1 MISKYIDKFIVK
13 IHINNVF
20 YLIFINLRKLN
31 FRPQNIYFKYFN
43 ICILNIFNHVKLLAR
58 GGLIVSST
66 RDWYE

>member
-43 ICILNIFNHVKLLAR
+43 ICIKQFQLCQIISSWWFN
-58 GGLIVSST
+58 SQF
-66 RDWYE
+66 Y

>member
-1 MISKYIDKFIVK
+1 MISKYLDKFIVK
-13 IHINNVF
+13 MHIN
-20 YLIFINLRKLN
+20 IRKLK
-31 FRPQNIYFKYFN
+31 FRPQNIYYKYFN